1 MGRNHAHVWEERSIH
16 GSERAQESP
25 HRIPASVKTEI
36 DVLPFVYKNR
46 AIFMP
51 EKLRDRESRG
61 WNQNE
66 RLSPEL
72 SPNGGEEEIRT
83 LDPHVANVMLYQ
95 LSYFP
100 IRGNGT

>member
-1 MGRNHAHVWEERSIH
+1 
-16 GSERAQESP
+16 
-25 HRIPASVKTEI
+25 
-36 DVLPFVYKNR
+36 
-46 AIFMP
+46 MP

-61 WNQNE
+61 RNQNE

-100 IRGNGT
+100 KGENGA